1 MVINKCCVENEN
13 LSTDVNN
20 QTLLYTKPLWCV
32 PENVRGTRMILM
44 SVYKPVLVP
53 HGCSQV
59 VWKEHFA
66 KQLIFIPL

>member
-1 MVINKCCVENEN
+1 MVINKCCVEIEN
-13 LSTDVNN
+13 LFTDVHN
-20 QTLLYTKPLWCV
+20 QSLLYTNSLWCV
-32 PENVRGTRMILM
+32 PQNGKGTRMILM
-44 SVYKPVLVP
+44 SVYKPALVP